1 MFSLPSVSPSSL
13 DINMLPEN
21 KRQRFELALYFFVQ
35 ETYLGLV
42 SGQFLIPPRSF
53 ISQSPHADYSA
64 SQAKS
69 AVSGKRDKRR
79 ENQAKRKQLS
89 S

>member
-21 KRQRFELALYFFVQ
+21 KRQRFELAMYFFVQ

-64 SQAKS
+64 SQAKG

>member
-21 KRQRFELALYFFVQ
+21 KRQRFELAMYFFVQ

-42 SGQFLIPPRSF
+42 SGQFLIAPRSF

-79 ENQAKRKQLS
+79 ENEAKRKQLS